1 MKGLYKAVTEAARL
15 HDRHNRDHTAVRV
28 NTIAYIY
35 DMPQEDVLSM
45 VTEAIEVLDARPDER
60 GEMAGEVEREG

>member
-35 DMPQEDVLSM
+35 DMSQDDIESM
-45 VTEAIEVLDARPDER
+45 VNEAIEVLDAQPDER
-60 GEMAGEVEREG
+60 KTVA